1 MPKHRRL
8 VRQTGTN
15 TIEYYA
21 TAKKKKKKKDTLYEL
36 LWNDFQMVSEK

>member
-21 TAKKKKKKKDTLYEL
+21 TAKKKKDTLYEL

>member
-21 TAKKKKKKKDTLYEL
+21 TAKKKKKDTLYEL